1 MEKFDCFAYGTLAN
15 SSKGCSVLTDC
26 VCSSGECP
34 FYKTKAQI
42 KEEKERTEARI
53 KRLYGTTTRKFLE
66 LKRSVNNA

>member
-15 SSKGCSVLTDC
+15 GSKGCSVLTDC

-42 KEEKERTEARI
+42 KEEKRSHRSSNKKDIRDDYKEI
-53 KRLYGTTTRKFLE
+53 FGTQKE
-66 LKRSVNNA
+66 C